1 MPQKTFHEIFDEV
14 EKAKSRK
21 DKIAVLHKHSSAALK
36 QVLGYTFDPNV
47 KWLLPEG
54 DPPYKPLKKD
64 SDVEA
69 RLLSELRKLYLFV
82 EGTTEQQR
90 NLKQVRREQLFIELL
105 EVIDPRDAKVLIG
118 MKDGKLPYKGVTRK
132 LVAEAFPNLARN
144 WF

>member
-1 MPQKTFHEIFDEV
+1 MVHKTFHEIFEEV
-14 EKAKSRK
+14 EKAKTRK
-21 DKIAVLHKHSSAALK
+21 DKIATLHKYSSAGLK

-54 DPPYKPLKKD
+54 EPPYKPLPD
-64 SDVEA
+64 NADVEA
-69 RLLSELRKLYLFV
+69 RLVGELRKLYMFV
-82 EGTTEQQR
+82 EGDTDTQR
-90 NLKQVRREQLFIELL
+90 NLKQVRREKLFIDLL
-105 EVIDPRDAKVLIG
+105 EVVDPRDAKVLIG